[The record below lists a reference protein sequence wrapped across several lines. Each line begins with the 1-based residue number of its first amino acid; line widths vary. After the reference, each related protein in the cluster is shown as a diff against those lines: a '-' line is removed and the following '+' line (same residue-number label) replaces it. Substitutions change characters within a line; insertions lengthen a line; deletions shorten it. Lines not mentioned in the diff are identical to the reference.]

1 MKKLMTL
8 VLVIVA
14 LACMMPTKAEAAMVY
29 DQTGM
34 KATTEEI
41 REQLASEGWKA
52 EVCRTSDYGWNRY
65 YVYAA
70 DTEGSPLCIECEL
83 SNIDGKFVVNWAN
96 EIVWNADG
104 SQLLIA
110 TYAWDTDWTV
120 TEEGAAYMLAN
131 DIEF

>member
-14 LACMMPTKAEAAMVY
+14 LACMPTKAEAARVY

-41 REQLASEGWKA
+41 RETLAKDGWKA

-70 DTEGSPLCIECEL
+70 DAEGSPLCIECEL

-96 EIVWNADG
+96 EIVWNTDG

-110 TYAWDTDWTV
+110 TYTWTEDWTV
-120 TEEGAAYMLAN
+120 TPEGAAYMLAN